1 MNGWASYKVA
11 SSVTSHEAWGLG
23 IYGVFTYSG
32 VNLTNAIESPS
43 NGSAVFHDMVTVS
56 IVSNGEITHIINGVG
71 AAATPNV
78 SNVPR
83 LTSYP

>member
-1 MNGWASYKVA
+1 VETA
-11 SSVTSHEAWGLG
+11 
-23 IYGVFTYSG
+23 
-32 VNLTNAIESPS
+32 
-43 NGSAVFHDMVTVS
+43 
-56 IVSNGEITHIINGVG
+56 SNGEITHIVNGVG